1 MNWLQVANRK
11 KKKALT
17 KEEQEEEQEE
27 EEDKETMTKTDSD
40 LMLKGCKERMLDLTR
55 ISLLE
60 EVY

>member
-17 KEEQEEEQEE
+17 KEEPE

-40 LMLKGCKERMLDLTR
+40 FMLKGCKERMLDLTR